1 MKIKV
6 NKKMINTFDWN
17 EVAQA
22 KKVAKTSDQ
31 TFCGNVIAE
40 YQDYSGI
47 WGKTTWIYDPKK

>member
-17 EVAQA
+17 EIAQA
-22 KKVAKTSDQ
+22 NKVAKTRDQ

-40 YQDYSGI
+40 YRDNIISGI
-47 WGKTTWIYDPKK
+47 WGKTTWI